1 MLMILGAPGLK
12 KKSIFKGNVQFS
24 CASVYMTTT
33 SGPSIR
39 SVFLPDF
46 HLFNFFNQELEF
58 AIISFIL
65 MILLFDLGIIL

>member
-1 MLMILGAPGLK
+1 MVFMCL
-12 KKSIFKGNVQFS
+12 
-24 CASVYMTTT
+24 YMTMT
-33 SGPSIR
+33 SEPPIR